1 MGWFW
6 RGYRKNKTM
15 ILLTICLSVSFLKP
29 EVHGSEV
36 TPGKG
41 DLFPAISLAIPER
54 EDAREYLGLTGKGS
68 FSISQIKADL
78 VIVEIF
84 SMYCPYC
91 QKEAPIVNDLYKVIS
106 EKPALKDR
114 IKIIGIGAGNT
125 PFEVDVFRDKY
136 DVRFPLFSDESFA
149 VHKAVGEVRTPYF
162 FVLRMNAGGS
172 DTVIYSKVG
181 TIQDPNRFLD
191 LIVKEAGL

>member
-1 MGWFW
+1 M
-6 RGYRKNKTM
+6 KNKIM
-15 ILLTICLSVSFLKP
+15 ILLTIFLSLSFSKLSIRAA
-29 EVHGSEV
+29 EVA
-36 TPGKG
+36 PAKG
-41 DLFPAISLAIPER
+41 DMFPALSLAMPER
-54 EDAREYLGLTGKGS
+54 EGAREYLGLTGNGS

-91 QKEAPIVNDLYKVIS
+91 QKEAPLVNDLYRMIS
-106 EKPALKDR
+106 ENPALKDR

-125 PFEVDVFRDKY
+125 PFEVDVFRNKY
-136 DVRFPLFSDESFA
+136 DIRFPLFSDESFT

-162 FVLRMNAGGS
+162 FVLRTNADGS
-172 DTVIYSKVG
+172 DRVIYSKVG
-181 TIQDPNRFLD
+181 TIQDPKQFLD